1 MTPTL
6 SPQPHTHTHT
16 VESHS
21 SFSLSCMSSQERHVA
36 QPSVRTRPLQVT
48 CFAVNRWLGE
58 LPTHL
63 HTDVRTLLMKFVR
76 DASGKGKTI
85 ELSSERI
92 SAVDAA
98 LRAGGVF
105 SGVAH
110 LHQAVDQWKTE
121 SRLEADATGINKYYD
136 EWRSEGYDRDL
147 VVAQRTLTLR
157 CFELTGIDPMCSSP
171 FVLDLG
177 CGSGLSMSPL
187 AERGCIGC
195 IGIDLSIEM
204 LRVARRRGAEVVQ
217 VDISQPLPF
226 RKGCFDAM
234 TSTSA
239 IQFLCEPVGGRT
251 PEERLASLFSESRRI
266 LSHSEEAQ
274 PPAQSDPARRR
285 SPPPRSLVAQFH
297 PADPAVD
304 PNRIATAAHA
314 NGFECTALILDQP
327 HHTNGRRWFLF
338 AAPRPTSTP
347 SPRETRPPYCCALH
361 APHRAACL
369 FTLRDWMAVNG
380 LASPRI
386 HPDHDEWLLSEHMRQ
401 AHRWL
406 RLLRRVEATEAEQ
419 QQQQQQQQQ
428 QHMEQSHQEDSGAG
442 SAQQAQAK
450 GIQKGRK
457 RKNKGFLAPGGAGAD
472 SVENAMNEAE
482 RRAATQL
489 RAALGVEPG
498 GASPSLEELRSRS
511 DDVLRALHT
520 MWN

>member
-1 MTPTL
+1 
-6 SPQPHTHTHT
+6 
-16 VESHS
+16 
-21 SFSLSCMSSQERHVA
+21 MSSQERHVA

-85 ELSSERI
+85 ELSSKRI

-266 LSHSEEAQ
+266 LSHSEEAN
-274 PPAQSDPARRR
+274 PGAVGPGARR
-285 SPPPRSLVAQFH
+285 SPPPRSLVALFTLQIQ
-297 PADPAVD
+297 PSI
-304 PNRIATAAHA
+304 RIECAAAHA
-314 NGFECTALILDQP
+314 NGLVHRA
-327 HHTNGRRWFLF
+327 H
-338 AAPRPTSTP
+338 PRPT
-347 SPRETRPPYCCALH
+347 
-361 APHRAACL
+361 APHQRSALVPLRGPATSIDSFSSRGAAAVLLRAACTTSRGVP
-369 FTLRDWMAVNG
+369 FHVA
-380 LASPRI
+380 
-386 HPDHDEWLLSEHMRQ
+386 
-401 AHRWL
+401 
-406 RLLRRVEATEAEQ
+406 RL
-419 QQQQQQQQQ
+419 
-428 QHMEQSHQEDSGAG
+428 D
-442 SAQQAQAK
+442 
-450 GIQKGRK
+450 GRK
-457 RKNKGFLAPGGAGAD
+457 RARVSAYP
-472 SVENAMNEAE
+472 
-482 RRAATQL
+482 
-489 RAALGVEPG
+489 
-498 GASPSLEELRSRS
+498 SRS
-511 DDVLRALHT
+511 
-520 MWN
+520 